1 MKIFGVLAV
10 LMTGAL
16 GCSAANSVA
25 SALYGS
31 TPAQH
36 FHCVHLLTRA
46 QFPLATR
53 LADAGDAKQDPA
65 PAQTSRAKCAE
76 AVVNPVTGHAEC
88 MRPRGAAVDPPPQ
101 SAVPCTTHAPG
112 GEKRGCPSK
121 PPE

>member
-1 MKIFGVLAV
+1 MKIVGVFAA

-16 GCSAANSVA
+16 GPGAVNCAAT
-25 SALYGS
+25 ALQGS

-36 FHCVHLLTRA
+36 LYCVHVLTRA

-53 LADAGDAKQDPA
+53 LAGTAKQEPA

-101 SAVPCTTHAPG
+101 SAVPCTTHTPG
-112 GEKRGCPSK
+112 EQKRGCPSK
-121 PPE
+121 QPE